1 LDHVQSK
8 KEFGEGNLKEIF
20 LMRLSNKVAMI
31 TGSGSGIGRAS
42 AILFSKEG
50 AKITIADI
58 DEKGGQQT
66 VDIIKQKKGDAIFI
80 HTDVSKAND
89 VERMMKITLEQYGKL
104 DILFNNAGIGMPFMP
119 IEDVK
124 EDFWDR
130 IMEINVKGIFLGCKY
145 AVPFMKRQGG
155 GVIINTA
162 SISGVRP
169 RPGLS
174 AYSASKG
181 AAILLTKALAIELAP
196 FKIRVNCIN
205 PVVVDTP
212 FLEKNISASQLEEA
226 KKAMLSTIPL
236 GRLGQ
241 PEDIARGALYLASD
255 ESSMVTGLSLN
266 VDGGRGI

>member
-1 LDHVQSK
+1 MK
-8 KEFGEGNLKEIF
+8 
-20 LMRLSNKVAMI
+20 LSNKVALI

-42 AILFSKEG
+42 AILFSQEG
-50 AKITIADI
+50 AKISVADI

-66 VDIIKQKKGDAIFI
+66 VDLIKQKGGSAIFI
-80 HTDVSKAND
+80 QTDVSKAND
-89 VERMMKITLEQYGKL
+89 IERMIRATVDHYGKL
-104 DILFNNAGIGMPFMP
+104 DILFNNAGIGMPFIP
-119 IEDVK
+119 IEEVK
-124 EDFWDR
+124 ESIWDR

-145 AVPFMKRQGG
+145 AVPIMKRQGG

-196 FKIRVNCIN
+196 FKIRVNCVN

-212 FLEKNISASQLEEA
+212 FLEKNIDLSQLEEA
-226 KKAMLSTIPL
+226 KKSMLSTIPL
-236 GRLGQ
+236 GRLCQ
-241 PEDIARGALYLASD
+241 PEDIAHAALYLASD
-255 ESSMVTGLSLN
+255 ESSMVTGLSLD

>member
-1 LDHVQSK
+1 MK
-8 KEFGEGNLKEIF
+8 
-20 LMRLSNKVAMI
+20 LSNKVALI

-42 AILFSKEG
+42 AILFSQEG
-50 AKITIADI
+50 AKISVADI

-66 VDIIKQKKGDAIFI
+66 VDLIKQKGGSAIFI
-80 HTDVSKAND
+80 QTDVSKAND
-89 VERMMKITLEQYGKL
+89 IERMIRATVDHYGKL
-104 DILFNNAGIGMPFMP
+104 DILFNNAGIGMPFIP
-119 IEDVK
+119 IEEVK
-124 EDFWDR
+124 ESIWDR

-145 AVPFMKRQGG
+145 AVPIMKRQGG

-196 FKIRVNCIN
+196 FKIRVNCVN

-212 FLEKNISASQLEEA
+212 FLEKNIDLSQLEEA
-226 KKAMLSTIPL
+226 KKSMLSTIPL
-236 GRLGQ
+236 GRLCQ
-241 PEDIARGALYLASD
+241 PEDIAHAALYLASD
-255 ESSMVTGLSLN
+255 ESSMVTGASLN